1 MFALAVR
8 APERCPVNETSSP
21 VHQATVRVNVSPS
34 LFSLMPEK
42 RQGAQKAAYAVFFA
56 MLRHS
61 CESCYFLKNPSPF
74 LGYMGI

>member
-1 MFALAVR
+1 MPRDVDDSVLADNLLLAMPRPPPLAFA
-8 APERCPVNETSSP
+8 
-21 VHQATVRVNVSPS
+21 
-34 LFSLMPEK
+34 PEK

-61 CESCYFLKNPSPF
+61 CESGYFLKNPSPF